1 MFERAMIPIRS
12 GVRVCITTSHTD
24 VCRGMQ
30 SPALTVQESLKPHAG
45 DLCIFRG
52 RRGAHAR
59 ILWYAGVA
67 PDVIRRGAR
76 AQWNAT

>member
-12 GVRVCITTSHTD
+12 GVRVWIKTSHTAMR
-24 VCRGMQ
+24 RGMQ
-30 SPALTVQESLKPHAG
+30 SLALTVQESLKPHAG

-52 RRGAHAR
+52 RRCAHAR

-67 PDVIRRGAR
+67 PGVIRRGAR
-76 AQWNAT
+76 AQRNAT